1 VPISTTLQ
9 FRLGRIGFDKWQ
21 GRIRSRMGVQFL
33 ALRERSWG
41 KSGWF
46 FPCANRNWRSES
58 VLFELHLV
66 IVGGG
71 SFLCTMDLDL

>member
-1 VPISTTLQ
+1 
-9 FRLGRIGFDKWQ
+9 
-21 GRIRSRMGVQFL
+21 MGVQFL

-58 VLFELHLV
+58 VLFKLHLV
-66 IVGGG
+66 YLNRRLP
-71 SFLCTMDLDL
+71 FNTQ